1 MQLIKVI
8 PCGSLADKYPAME
21 IGATSAFEAI
31 EGWSRQVCP
40 VGRMPELMEALGFET
55 EALLR
60 GPTDKTE
67 IHIYPAM
74 YGGGGAMKFI
84 GIIIGAAMM
93 VGAVVFTAGGAA
105 AILAGTA
112 NMFATSI
119 FIGGAMMMVMGVIN
133 LFMPQPSLS
142 KEADPEASK
151 YIGSGQNTT
160 KIGTHIPMGGGR
172 MLVGGHYLSVQVNAQ
187 ELVYGKFPD
196 TPPA

>member
-8 PCGSLADKYPAME
+8 PCGSLADKYPTIE
-21 IGATSAFEAI
+21 IGATSAYEAI

-40 VGRMPELMEALGFET
+40 TGRIPQLMEAVDFET

-67 IHIYPAM
+67 IYLYPAM

-84 GIIIGAAMM
+84 GIIVGAAMV
-93 VGAVVFTAGGAA
+93 VGAIVATGGGAA
-105 AILAGTA
+105 AIFAGAA
-112 NMFATSI
+112 NSFATSI
-119 FIGGAMMMVMGVIN
+119 FIGGAMMMIMGAIN
-133 LFMPQPSLS
+133 LFLPAPSLS
-142 KEADPEASK
+142 KEEDPEASK

-160 KIGTHIPMGGGR
+160 KIGTPIPMGGGR
-172 MLVGGHYLSVQVNAQ
+172 MMVGGHYLSVQVNAQ
-187 ELVYGKFPD
+187 GLVYGKFPD